1 LVRQAAPDA
10 ENKHLRAFT
19 DFLKTVLFDP
29 SALHETQ
36 MKSSENP
43 IRIGVVVN
51 EVSGDQLAAALIEAL
66 KRRHPDIQFE
76 GMTGP
81 LMEAAGC
88 RSLARMDPVMGL
100 TEILKHLPHLLKLRR
115 RLADHFQQARPELVI
130 GVDAPDFNLA
140 LERRLKAAGVRTAH
154 FVCPSVWA
162 WRQGRARKFR
172 DTLDLMLCVFD
183 FEVDFLRRYRV
194 NAAYVGHPLADQIP
208 LQAPDAVA
216 LRRSLGLDPQ
226 RPVVALLP
234 GSRMSEVD
242 RLGDDFLRTA
252 RWCLERKPG
261 LQFVAPMVN
270 QRVKQAF
277 QARMTEVA
285 PALQVLL
292 LDGRPRDAIGA
303 ADVVLTASGTATLET
318 LLLKRPMVVAYRLSP
333 LSHWL
338 IRSFKLLKIPHV
350 AIANLLAER
359 PLAPEFLQDEC
370 RPDKLGAALLVLLDD
385 AAKRREIAAHY
396 QEIHQRLRC
405 NAAERAAD
413 AVLQLIRSPS

>member
-1 LVRQAAPDA
+1 M
-10 ENKHLRAFT
+10 N
-19 DFLKTVLFDP
+19 
-29 SALHETQ
+29 
-36 MKSSENP
+36 SEEKP

-66 KRRHPDIQFE
+66 QRKHPRIEFE

-100 TEILKHLPHLLKLRR
+100 TEILKHLPRLLKLRR
-115 RLADHFQQARPELVI
+115 GLADYFAKARPELVI

-140 LERRLKAAGVRTAH
+140 LERRLKAAGVTTAH

-172 DTLDLMLCVFD
+172 DTVDLMLCIFD

-208 LQAPDAVA
+208 LQAPDAAA
-216 LRRSLGLDPQ
+216 LRTTLGLDPQ

-234 GSRMSEVD
+234 GSRMSEVG
-242 RLGDDFLRTA
+242 RLADDFLRTA
-252 RWCLERKPG
+252 RWCLDRKPG
-261 LQFVAPMVN
+261 LQFVAPMVS

-277 QARMTEVA
+277 QARMAEVA
-285 PALQVLL
+285 PALEVML
-292 LDGRPRDAIGA
+292 LDGRPREAIGA

-338 IRSFKLLKIPHV
+338 IRRFKLLKIPHV

-359 PLAPEFLQDEC
+359 PLAPEFLQDDC
-370 RPDKLGAALLVLLDD
+370 RPENLGEALLELLED
-385 AAKRREIAAHY
+385 AARRQEIATDY
-396 QEIHQRLRC
+396 LEIHQRLRC
-405 NAAERAAD
+405 NAAERAAE
-413 AVLQLIRSPS
+413 AILQLIGSTL